1 MRVLHLAD
9 AHLDR
14 PFVGLPLGDA
24 RERRTELRAAMERA
38 LGLASEIQ
46 ADVITIGGDLWED
59 EHITPDT
66 CKWVAEHLAMTDLPV
81 CVVAGNHDPLRP
93 GGPYR
98 RTEWPENVH
107 IFPAEANGL
116 SEFRLGALSIWGT
129 SWGPAPLRAEWLDA
143 FKVPDD
149 GRAHVLLLHGT
160 SGAAAFQEGAH
171 CPFTAQAV
179 RASGFQLCLAGHLH
193 AAGVREDTVVY
204 PGSLEPL
211 TWDETGSHGVA
222 IVQIS
227 LERPPDVELRE
238 LNRRRYAERSV
249 NCDGA
254 QSSADVQS
262 ALDEA
267 IALALVELGEG
278 LCLRISLEGRIAVD
292 CEIDLPALSRRGSAL
307 AMLEIRDQTKPAF
320 DLDALAEGHTA
331 LATFVEDMRAR
342 LAAAQPG
349 EHETLTTA
357 LELGLRAMHGDWL
370 PHAD

>member
-1 MRVLHLAD
+1 LLHLAD
-9 AHLDR
+9 VHLDR
-14 PFVGLPLGDA
+14 PFGGLSLGDA
-24 RERRTELRAAMERA
+24 RERRNELRAALERA
-38 LGLASEIQ
+38 LFVASEVG
-46 ADVITIGGDLWED
+46 ADAITIGGDLWED
-59 EHITPDT
+59 EHVTPDT
-66 CKWVAEHLAMTDLPV
+66 CRWVAERLAQTGVPV
-81 CVVAGNHDPLRP
+81 CLVAGNHDPLRP

-107 IFPAEANGL
+107 LFPADASGP
-116 SEFRLGALSIWGT
+116 SEFRLGNLSIWGI
-129 SWGPAPLRAEWLDA
+129 SWGPAPLHGEWLGT

-149 GRAHVLLLHGT
+149 GRSHVLLLHGT

-211 TWDETGSHGVA
+211 AWDETDRHGVA
-222 IVQIS
+222 IVQMPVQD
-227 LERPPDVELRE
+227 PPEVELRE

-262 ALDEA
+262 ALDETIA
-267 IALALVELGEG
+267 GALAELGEG
-278 LCLRISLEGRIAVD
+278 LCLRASLEGRIAVD
-292 CEIDLPALSRRGSAL
+292 CEIDLPALSTRGAAL
-307 AMLEIRDQTKPAF
+307 AMFEIRDKTKPAF
-320 DLDALAEGHTA
+320 DLDALAEGPTA
-331 LATFVEDMRAR
+331 LATFVRDLRAR
-342 LAAAQPG
+342 LVEAQS
-349 EHETLTTA
+349 EERETLKTA

-370 PHAD
+370 GHVD